1 MCFKA
6 RHRANIVNVWSH
18 AATHITFAFTLTL
31 TLSFSRSVSI
41 IFSLPR
47 FFFPYDVIFTAGF
60 YLIRWCFDIVWCWY
74 TWVHRVVPHHQ
85 PPASCY
91 CFFKWLR
98 IDVLFMVNIV
108 MHSTYIVRCHG
119 TYLIGVGVL
128 LFNKHVHNVCIHAY
142 KLSSYSVPSHNAYQ
156 TIATISENNIILKHT
171 LLNYLC
177 DCCYTNNLTMFSL
190 GNTTY
195 SLLFTKEF
203 TKGLGIAPSRLLQFS
218 SNFLLCI
225 FNETQIIIT
234 CIKFTLDIT
243 ITGKYVWNTKQ
254 GTP

>member
-1 MCFKA
+1 M
-6 RHRANIVNVWSH
+6 V
-18 AATHITFAFTLTL
+18 HI
-31 TLSFSRSVSI
+31 
-41 IFSLPR
+41 
-47 FFFPYDVIFTAGF
+47 
-60 YLIRWCFDIVWCWY
+60 
-74 TWVHRVVPHHQ
+74 
-85 PPASCY
+85 
-91 CFFKWLR
+91 WL
-98 IDVLFMVNIV
+98 VL
-108 MHSTYIVRCHG
+108 
-119 TYLIGVGVL
+119 VL
-128 LFNKHVHNVCIHAY
+128 LFSKHVHNVCIHAY

-177 DCCYTNNLTMFSL
+177 DCCYTNNFTMFSL
-190 GNTTY
+190 WNTTY

-203 TKGLGIAPSRLLQFS
+203 TKGLGIAPSSLLQFS